1 MVAFSKPNSQWAKA
15 DIWFDAVKVWC
26 NRATKELKKI
36 QDRNVNRSVEP
47 SNSTDSS
54 AWHQAVDGC
63 EEAGIY
69 N

>member
-26 NRATKELKKI
+26 NGARNELKEI
-36 QDRNVNRSVEP
+36 QDRNVDRGVEP
-47 SNSTDSS
+47 WNSTDWS